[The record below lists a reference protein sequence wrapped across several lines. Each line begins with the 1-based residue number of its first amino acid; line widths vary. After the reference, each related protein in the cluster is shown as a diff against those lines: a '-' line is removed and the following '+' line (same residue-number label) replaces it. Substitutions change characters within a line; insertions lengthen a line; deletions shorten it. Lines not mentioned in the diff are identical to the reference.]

1 MPNPVPTELSL
12 LDRDVAAPALT
23 LANNVFTYANN
34 AFTRANPVFASA
46 TNVFTLASQ
55 LPAHQLHNPVA
66 PVNTVFASVNKAL
79 ALPKVTALFSVIGRR
94 SQKYRDPQ
102 TAENKAQSPEICSEF
117 SAEADIAMYKGKQLG
132 RGALAHA

>member
-34 AFTRANPVFASA
+34 
-46 TNVFTLASQ
+46 VFTLASQ
-55 LPAHQLHNPVA
+55 LPAHQLHKPVA
-66 PVNTVFASVNKAL
+66 PTNTVFAPANNAL
-79 ALPKVTALFSVIGRR
+79 ALAKVTALFSIISRR

-102 TAENKAQSPEICSEF
+102 IAENKAQSPKSLSEF
-117 SAEADIAMYKGKQLG
+117 SAEADIALYKGKQLEEE
-132 RGALAHA
+132 H